1 MTFGKNERAPMRC
14 AFGEY
19 KGCRCHI
26 HLAVTDQNVAIA
38 AEAPEAFVLVN
49 VGVIGIQKAA
59 VAQDKIEHR
68 VVVAVRLLRV
78 ASEYVVNL
86 PPVMLAA
93 WYLAVA
99 IVICF
104 AARISKS
111 LELKTF
117 GKAYEAK
124 IWIGVASG

>member
-1 MTFGKNERAPMRC
+1 MTVGKNERAAMRC
-14 AFGEY
+14 AFGEG
-19 KGCRCHI
+19 KGRGRHI
-26 HLAVTDQNVAIA
+26 HLTITDQDVTIA

-78 ASEYVVNL
+78 ASEYVINL
-86 PPVMLAA
+86 SPVMLAA

-111 LELKTF
+111 FEFKTF

-124 IWIGVASG
+124 IWIGI